1 MAFCLKYSN
10 KQGFKYFSTKMQRYH
25 RYLPILYTKMCY
37 TMRVGTFYGGVL
49 DSLGEAVA
57 RVARRDS
64 TWSR

>member
-1 MAFCLKYSN
+1 MYCKTT
-10 KQGFKYFSTKMQRYH
+10 Q
-25 RYLPILYTKMCY
+25 
-37 TMRVGTFYGGVL
+37 GGVL

>member
-1 MAFCLKYSN
+1 MQSCQGYSA
-10 KQGFKYFSTKMQRYH
+10 
-25 RYLPILYTKMCY
+25 ILYMQMCY
-37 TMRVGTFYGGVL
+37 TMHVETLHGGVL

>member
-1 MAFCLKYSN
+1 
-10 KQGFKYFSTKMQRYH
+10 
-25 RYLPILYTKMCY
+25 
-37 TMRVGTFYGGVL
+37 MRVELLIHGGVL